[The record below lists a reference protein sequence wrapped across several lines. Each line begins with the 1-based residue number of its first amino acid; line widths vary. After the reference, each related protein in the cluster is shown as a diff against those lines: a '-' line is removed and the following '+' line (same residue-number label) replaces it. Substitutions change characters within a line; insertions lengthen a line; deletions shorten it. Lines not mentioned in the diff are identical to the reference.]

1 MQLSSGKKNA
11 PAAVEEE
18 RRPRAEADSGGEM
31 PAMPGAAHATDAAT
45 PFAAMLDERAA
56 RATDLAAWKG
66 EKSPAAEPA
75 PTAWA
80 PQPGGSVPE
89 PPLEVPEGGIPQ
101 KLTDFMPLM
110 PGASGAA
117 GKSGSTSRTP
127 QSPEAGTDLPPMPE
141 PMLPSEDELAA
152 LALAGAKDTAA
163 KGGGALAFL
172 RALFVGDEH
181 EQRPDHSL
189 IQSIRAAV
197 LHKGKSGETGGEGG
211 ADAPAGPGT
220 PGAGPGSHSGR
231 NAGPDAGPNAGL
243 FAAMDAPLH
252 GLTPDDIQFAGE
264 VDAALARRPR
274 FGVRALSITVAVMFA
289 CLLVWAAFAKVD
301 EVTHAEGQVVGS
313 QRTQTI
319 QNLEGGI
326 LRAVLVREGQIVNK
340 GDVLAQLDN
349 ELAES
354 SYRDAVNKAMENSLA
369 IARLEAEL
377 KGQRPVFPEDLQD
390 WAAKLTGHKVDENT
404 LARARQIIRDQENAW
419 QSRQNQLNAEIEV
432 LKSQYDQRRHDVEEQ
447 IARKTQLD
455 RSLALSI
462 EQRDTAYALVQR
474 NNFSRME
481 YLGLQQKVVELQGQ
495 IDMLAASIPKAQAAA
510 EESKQRIASRR
521 AEQNAA
527 ITEEINKR
535 RLELNSL
542 RETLA
547 AGSDRVTRTELRTP
561 VRGTV
566 KQIYINTVGGVVKP
580 GEPIMDIVPLDD
592 TLLVEAK
599 VSPKDVAFLRP
610 GQEVMVKVSAYDFSI
625 YGGLE
630 GKLESI
636 SADTIEDKK
645 GNYHYLVKVRTQKT
659 AITYHNEV
667 LPIIPG
673 MIVTADIL
681 IGKKTV
687 LDYLLKPILKAKQ
700 NALRE
705 R

>member
-18 RRPRAEADSGGEM
+18 RRPRAEAGSGGEM
-31 PAMPGAAHATDAAT
+31 PAMPGAAHAADAAT

-101 KLTDFMPLM
+101 KLTDVMPLM
-110 PGASGAA
+110 PGAAE
-117 GKSGSTSRTP
+117 KSASSPPAP
-127 QSPEAGTDLPPMPE
+127 QGPEAGTGLPPMPE
-141 PMLPSEDELAA
+141 PMLPPEDELAA
-152 LALAGAKDTAA
+152 LALAGAKDTTA
-163 KGGGALAFL
+163 KGGGALSFL
-172 RALFVGDEH
+172 RALFVGNEH
-181 EQRPDHSL
+181 EQKPDHSL
-189 IQSIRAAV
+189 IQSIREAM
-197 LHKGKSGETGGEGG
+197 LHKGKNGETGGEGG
-211 ADAPAGPGT
+211 TDAPAGPGT
-220 PGAGPGSHSGR
+220 PGAGSGP
-231 NAGPDAGPNAGL
+231 NADPNAGL

-274 FGVRALSITVAVMFA
+274 FGVRALSVTVAVMFA
-289 CLLVWAAFAKVD
+289 CLLVWAAFAKID

-326 LRAVLVREGQIVNK
+326 LRAVLVREGQIVDK

-377 KGQRPVFPEDLQD
+377 KNQRPAFPENLQD
-390 WAAKLTGHKVDENT
+390 WAAKLIGHKVDENT

-432 LKSQYDQRRHDVEEQ
+432 LKSQYEQRQHDVEEQ

>member
-1 MQLSSGKKNA
+1 M
-11 PAAVEEE
+11 
-18 RRPRAEADSGGEM
+18 
-31 PAMPGAAHATDAAT
+31 
-45 PFAAMLDERAA
+45 
-56 RATDLAAWKG
+56 
-66 EKSPAAEPA
+66 
-75 PTAWA
+75 
-80 PQPGGSVPE
+80 
-89 PPLEVPEGGIPQ
+89 
-101 KLTDFMPLM
+101 
-110 PGASGAA
+110 
-117 GKSGSTSRTP
+117 
-127 QSPEAGTDLPPMPE
+127 
-141 PMLPSEDELAA
+141 
-152 LALAGAKDTAA
+152 
-163 KGGGALAFL
+163 
-172 RALFVGDEH
+172 
-181 EQRPDHSL
+181 
-189 IQSIRAAV
+189 
-197 LHKGKSGETGGEGG
+197 
-211 ADAPAGPGT
+211 
-220 PGAGPGSHSGR
+220 
-231 NAGPDAGPNAGL
+231 
-243 FAAMDAPLH
+243 
-252 GLTPDDIQFAGE
+252 
-264 VDAALARRPR
+264 
-274 FGVRALSITVAVMFA
+274 
-289 CLLVWAAFAKVD
+289 
-301 EVTHAEGQVVGS
+301 
-313 QRTQTI
+313 
-319 QNLEGGI
+319 
-326 LRAVLVREGQIVNK
+326 
-340 GDVLAQLDN
+340 
-349 ELAES
+349 
-354 SYRDAVNKAMENSLA
+354 
-369 IARLEAEL
+369 
-377 KGQRPVFPEDLQD
+377 
-390 WAAKLTGHKVDENT
+390 
-404 LARARQIIRDQENAW
+404 
-419 QSRQNQLNAEIEV
+419 
-432 LKSQYDQRRHDVEEQ
+432 EEQ